1 MGTEILSARAVG
13 RNALARWSFFFLTF
27 FTAASSQ
34 LCVVSRHVWFLH
46 AAFSASYLAIS
57 AAICSST
64 VPAGGAGAAAWRE
77 GRLGRG
83 VRGGEGGEGGA
94 GPSSRERLARGPAE
108 ASARKRAVSLQGRK
122 ESSRARACGS
132 ATPRSRRRVC
142 GADSDAGV
150 RLRARESMGAESS
163 KFER

>member
-1 MGTEILSARAVG
+1 MGAG
-13 RNALARWSFFFLTF
+13 LASTTPFFFLTF

-83 VRGGEGGEGGA
+83 VRGGEGGEG
-94 GPSSRERLARGPAE
+94 ER
-108 ASARKRAVSLQGRK
+108 
-122 ESSRARACGS
+122 
-132 ATPRSRRRVC
+132 
-142 GADSDAGV
+142 
-150 RLRARESMGAESS
+150 
-163 KFER
+163 